1 MNFSKKSG
9 KKKAAAAAVIC
20 FVAAIAITGTYT
32 FNDYRK
38 SQSEKDLAMA
48 EEMNL
53 TEENTDETVDGE
65 IVANELTVE
74 EADVSMQKQEEMDD
88 VETPEKVEET
98 SSEEVGN
105 ISTSNAA
112 NVNFSEDT

>member
-1 MNFSKKSG
+1 MKFSKKTG
-9 KKKAAAAAVIC
+9 NKKAAAAAVIC
-20 FVAAIAITGTYT
+20 FVVAIAIAGTYT

-38 SQSEKDLAMA
+38 AQSEKDLAMA

-65 IVANELTVE
+65 IVANQLTVE
-74 EADVSMQKQEEMDD
+74 DTEVPMQKQEEM
-88 VETPEKVEET
+88 EEAEIPSEKVE
-98 SSEEVGN
+98 S

-112 NVNFSEDT
+112 NVTIK